1 MSGSPEA
8 VTEFMDKIRELAAGG
23 AAEDLETLRQAKIK
37 HLEGRGE
44 LEAAGGADGVKI
56 EAHDTGFY
64 HNQILKEEYG
74 VDQEAIREFFPLD
87 HVVAVTLEIYQE
99 LLGLVFTEVPPG
111 KFQSWHAE
119 LRLFVVH
126 DSASKER
133 VGHFYL
139 VRPRLSGLRRSDT
152 PCCLFSLLTCL
163 GDKPNLPAGLM
174 LCDSPLL
181 TFLTGDRDECSGSAP
196 SRRKVRARGHLPPAQ
211 AGGRADTG
219 RL

>member
-133 VGHFYL
+133 IGHFYL
-139 VRPRLSGLRRSDT
+139 VRPRHPPLQYTLL
-152 PCCLFSLLTCL
+152 PLSLLTSL
-163 GDKPNLPAGLM
+163 GDKSNLPAGLM
-174 LCDSPLL
+174 LCNSP
-181 TFLTGDRDECSGSAP
+181 F
-196 SRRKVRARGHLPPAQ
+196 
-211 AGGRADTG
+211 
-219 RL
+219 

>member
-139 VRPRLSGLRRSDT
+139 VRTLPLPS
-152 PCCLFSLLTCL
+152 PFL

-174 LCDSPLL
+174 LGASPSL
-181 TFLTGDRDECSGSAP
+181 TFLTSDRDECSGSAP
-196 SRRKVRARGHLPPAQ
+196 SRRKARARGHLPPAQ
-211 AGGRADTG
+211 AGGRADSG
-219 RL
+219 GLHVM

>member
-23 AAEDLETLRQAKIK
+23 AADDLETLRQAKIK

-74 VDQEAIREFFPLD
+74 VSGHDIAGIWVAFFQECQQYRCGQVDNEAIREFFPLD

-139 VRPRLSGLRRSDT
+139 VRPRHPPLRY
-152 PCCLFSLLTCL
+152 PLLPLSLLTCL

-174 LCDSPLL
+174 LCDSP
-181 TFLTGDRDECSGSAP
+181 F
-196 SRRKVRARGHLPPAQ
+196 
-211 AGGRADTG
+211 
-219 RL
+219 